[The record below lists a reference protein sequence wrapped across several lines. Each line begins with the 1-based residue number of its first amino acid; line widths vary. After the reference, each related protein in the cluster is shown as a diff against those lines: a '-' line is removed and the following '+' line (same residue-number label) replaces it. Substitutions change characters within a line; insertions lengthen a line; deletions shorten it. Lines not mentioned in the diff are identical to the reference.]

1 LEAGSLGRVPAEF
14 EGWIV
19 SGGEAD
25 EGRNVTLSLI
35 IPKKRKYQ
43 RLSLRN

>member
-1 LEAGSLGRVPAEF
+1 LEAGSSGRIPAES
-14 EGWIV
+14 EGWVV

-25 EGRNVTLSLI
+25 GRRNVTLSLI

-43 RLSLRN
+43 R